1 MNSTELRDPASTKKT
16 PVANPHAG
24 KFRPVR
30 SSYLS
35 NTKYTGASSLAWYV
49 LADPADM
56 PVIEVAFLNGQQ
68 QPTVE
73 SAMNRQAM
81 QVPDRITHLPSGTR
95 GARPRRRCRG

>member
-1 MNSTELRDPASTKKT
+1 
-16 PVANPHAG
+16 
-24 KFRPVR
+24 VR

-35 NTKYTGASSLAWYV
+35 NPKYTGASSLAWYI

-73 SAMNRQAM
+73 SADADFNNLGIQMRGYHDFGVAKQEPCATRVEI
-81 QVPDRITHLPSGTR
+81 VPFTWRR
-95 GARPRRRCRG
+95 GEVAA